1 MDRHVPRLWAPS
13 SQRRNPSSF
22 SSLPACAGRQSTS
35 SVFDVITSGSA
46 TIHVNIF
53 YMKLIIRISITAL
66 ALLIVSKLPIGI
78 EIDGLYSALVA
89 SVILGL
95 LNAIVR
101 PILIILTFPI
111 TIVTLGLFIFVIN
124 ALLFY
129 YTATFVDG
137 FYVSGFLSA
146 LIGSIIV
153 SIISTFGNKFIK

>member
-1 MDRHVPRLWAPS
+1 M
-13 SQRRNPSSF
+13 
-22 SSLPACAGRQSTS
+22 SL
-35 SVFDVITSGSA
+35 GSA
-46 TIHVNIF
+46 IIHVNIF

-89 SVILGL
+89 SVILGI

-101 PILIILTFPI
+101 PILVILTFPI

-129 YTATFVDG
+129 YTATFVGG
-137 FYVSGFLSA
+137 FYISGFLSA
-146 LIGSIIV
+146 LIGSILV